1 MTDPTIGSFCTG
13 IGGLDLAAAAHYN
26 ARHAWVCEYDSAP
39 SKVLDHH
46 WPDTLNHGDLT
57 STDWTAAEPVDIV
70 TAGYPC
76 QPFSTAGQRK
86 GFDDERHIWPAIR
99 DAISVLRPRVVV
111 LENVRGHLS
120 LGFDS
125 VLGDLAG
132 LGFDAEWGTFR
143 SSDIGAPHRRERLYV
158 VASHP
163 ESVRHDR
170 GMGAGAG
177 GGQARRARPTNPGV
191 TIADTNSDP
200 AGRHAGTAF
209 GTQTWR
215 ENEQG
220 KPDSYG
226 SKNGRSATTDPQ
238 IDRFYGEREIGST
251 RRRRPGLAL
260 GDATTIG
267 PDRGSVTD
275 WGRYGDAIHRWE
287 QITGRPA
294 PVPLTNGRLN
304 PELTEW
310 MMGYPAGW
318 VTDPAIGLTRAQRL
332 KVCGNAVQPQTAALA
347 LHDLTARPHR
357 TPDGVTPDGVTPTR

>member
-1 MTDPTIGSFCTG
+1 MNVPRIGSFCSG
-13 IGGLDLAAAAHYN
+13 IGGLDLAVAAHYN
-26 ARHAWVCEYDSAP
+26 ASHAWFCEYDPAP

-158 VASHP
+158 VA
-163 ESVRHDR
+163 
-170 GMGAGAG
+170 
-177 GGQARRARPTNPGV
+177 T
-191 TIADTNSDP
+191 
-200 AGRHAGTAF
+200 
-209 GTQTWR
+209 
-215 ENEQG
+215 
-220 KPDSYG
+220 
-226 SKNGRSATTDPQ
+226 
-238 IDRFYGEREIGST
+238 
-251 RRRRPGLAL
+251 
-260 GDATTIG
+260 
-267 PDRGSVTD
+267 VTD
-275 WGRYGDAIHRWE
+275 ADSKRQRQFQKCDVKPQTGQQTPHRHNAVRYSVASVWEKYSAAIRRW
-287 QITGRPA
+287 QPIIGRPA
-294 PVPLTNGRLN
+294 PHPMDDQGRLN

-318 VTDPAIGLTRAQRL
+318 VTDPAIGLTRRQQL
-332 KVCGNAVQPQTAALA
+332 KACGNAVQPQTAALA
-347 LHDLTARPHR
+347 LDMLSERLAATDQTIDA
-357 TPDGVTPDGVTPTR
+357 